1 MMVRWVGIGLAVPIL
16 VLAATELSCLA
27 GDLAR
32 AVSGA
37 EGRVSAPVAPLDV
50 PVRFEMDQPSPG
62 GGPVLTR

>member
-1 MMVRWVGIGLAVPIL
+1 MMRWVGIGLAVPVL

-32 AVSGA
+32 ALDGPERAVT
-37 EGRVSAPVAPLDV
+37 EPLLPLDA
-50 PVRFEMDQPSPG
+50 PVRFEVDQPAPA

>member
-1 MMVRWVGIGLAVPIL
+1 MVRWVGVGLAVPIL

-32 AVSGA
+32 ALGGS
-37 EGRVSAPVAPLDV
+37 ESAMSEPAAQLDV
-50 PVRFEMDQPSPG
+50 PVRFEVDQPAPG